1 MLSEPKKERKKKER
15 KPQKSSAAKKI
26 EKDVL
31 AVKLEADKDIAIII
45 A

>member
-1 MLSEPKKERKKKER
+1 MLSEPKKKEKRKKENPKNPVLR
-15 KPQKSSAAKKI
+15 KKI